1 VILKES
7 ENLVARPK
15 GTGRAANLN
24 WDGLATFLVS
34 LSNEGRARFSCYT
47 AVNLPAGVEGISAV
61 LSAYAAENPTATPST
76 LLATTGAWAGTSGDL
91 VLARPYLM
99 SCGSRPRRRARRP
112 SVCPRL
118 ARADPS
124 SELSQRG
131 GSHGFVRH
139 CRAAI
144 EDGHARS
151 FCYERMAVL
160 YEHRA
165 EKKEVAKPCRRAIEI
180 LEAAGDR
187 RSASDSEVPWL
198 ALPEVGRYIR

>member
-112 SVCPRL
+112 SACSRL

-151 FCYERMAVL
+151 FATSAWLSSTSTGPR
-160 YEHRA
+160 
-165 EKKEVAKPCRRAIEI
+165 KKRLQSLAAALSKFSKRPAI
-180 LEAAGDR
+180 AARHQIQKCLG
-187 RSASDSEVPWL
+187 WL
-198 ALPEVGRYIR
+198 FQK